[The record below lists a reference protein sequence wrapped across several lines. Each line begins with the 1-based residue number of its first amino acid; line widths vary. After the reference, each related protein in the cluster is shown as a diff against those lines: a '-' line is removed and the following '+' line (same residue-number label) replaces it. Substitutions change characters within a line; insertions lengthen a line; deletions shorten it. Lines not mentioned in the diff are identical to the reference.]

1 MLVVVTKWRQ
11 AAKFALWRP
20 NCALTPQ
27 FVLPVILLS
36 SISAVGVICF
46 TKSIRRKHEHSW
58 CCFFSR
64 QALVFVHFLSVC
76 LSCMQGD
83 AFLLETKEINFR
95 SWEGSRKVFD
105 GAEDGHIP
113 LVEKNLAALKD
124 MQHIHERPWLANI
137 LSILLCLILFQG
149 RSSFVEILSALGRL
163 DSWEPVQYSGAKNR
177 KCCCLL
183 PEPSRMRTK

>member
-1 MLVVVTKWRQ
+1 
-11 AAKFALWRP
+11 
-20 NCALTPQ
+20 
-27 FVLPVILLS
+27 
-36 SISAVGVICF
+36 
-46 TKSIRRKHEHSW
+46 
-58 CCFFSR
+58 
-64 QALVFVHFLSVC
+64 
-76 LSCMQGD
+76 MQGD

-163 DSWEPVQYSGAKNR
+163 DS
-177 KCCCLL
+177 
-183 PEPSRMRTK
+183 